1 MSVCY
6 AVNHIGIGGRRYRP
20 GERLPELDDAQ
31 WQRLMELGAIRTEF
45 PSEARNEDPD
55 DPQRQAEK
63 RPAPAATDTE
73 NMQSREPVNEP
84 EDETGNEDDDD
95 DGAELPEVDATD
107 GIVEDEPEEAPA
119 PRKRTRK
126 TA

>member
-6 AVNHIGIGGRRYRP
+6 AVSHIGIGGRRYTP

-31 WQRLMELGAIRTEF
+31 WERLMKLGAIRTEF
-45 PSEARNEDPD
+45 PSQEDAGHD
-55 DPQRQAEK
+55 
-63 RPAPAATDTE
+63 APAKLAKDAQTGETHSGGADGTGE
-73 NMQSREPVNEP
+73 DDAGDEDDGEDDAG
-84 EDETGNEDDDD
+84 DETDM
-95 DGAELPEVDATD
+95 PEVDATD

>member
-6 AVNHIGIGGRRYRP
+6 AVSHIGIGGRRYRP

-31 WQRLMELGAIRTEF
+31 WKRLMELGAIRTEF
-45 PSEARNEDPD
+45 AAQDAGEHPDTSAGQMEDTPVPGDEGSAQDGQPENGPD
-55 DPQRQAEK
+55 DADDAGDE
-63 RPAPAATDTE
+63 DT
-73 NMQSREPVNEP
+73 
-84 EDETGNEDDDD
+84 
-95 DGAELPEVDATD
+95 ELPEVDATD

-119 PRKRTRK
+119 PRKRTRR